1 MLLNNCTATTSTK
14 NISSNSLDNPFIN
27 KGFSLIYNDKF
38 YYDKVISK
46 KIDERS
52 LIIFQKNLKKNTIV
66 KITNILNNKSIIGTV
81 GSNAD
86 YPLFNNAVL
95 SLRIADEI
103 GLNENEPYVEI
114 LEVLE
119 DAIFVAK
126 RAKTFEEEKKVA
138 DKAPV
143 NNINISDL
151 NTKQT
156 NTKNELNKNFS
167 YEIKIAD
174 FYFNDTASL
183 LINRIVKETLI
194 KDAKIKKIN
203 EKKYR
208 VYAGPFNNINSLQKS
223 FNDISILEFE
233 NIEIIKKM
241 IKLRLITLLLTLL
254 LTANANAAFDVK
266 ARTAILQDYLSGEI
280 LFEKDADK
288 SIYPASMTKIM
299 TAIIAFDLIR
309 SGDLNLDEKFL
320 ISENAWRLS
329 SAGYSSM
336 FIMVG
341 DEVSVENLLR
351 GIIVA
356 SGNDACVSLAEGIA
370 GTEDEFAVMM
380 TAKAKEIG
388 MDNTNF
394 ANSSGI
400 NNTENV
406 STVRDIMIMSRYLIK
421 EFPEEY
427 KYFAEKEFTWD
438 RTGGDPITQGNRNPL
453 LYKSLGA
460 DGIKTGYLAVE
471 KYSLAS
477 SVERNGRR
485 LIAVGSGFNTKNDR
499 SRESAKLLT
508 WGLTNFDLVEITRAN
523 TPIEDI
529 GVWLGKKDTVKTYI
543 KNDIYKTIPK
553 AKKRLLKLSLNYNG
567 PIQAPIKKD
576 DILGKLK
583 LTYNGDLIEE
593 YDLLA
598 YEDVKKLNVF
608 SRLMKSINFLIW
620 GDV

>member
-1 MLLNNCTATTSTK
+1 
-14 NISSNSLDNPFIN
+14 
-27 KGFSLIYNDKF
+27 
-38 YYDKVISK
+38 
-46 KIDERS
+46 
-52 LIIFQKNLKKNTIV
+52 
-66 KITNILNNKSIIGTV
+66 
-81 GSNAD
+81 
-86 YPLFNNAVL
+86 
-95 SLRIADEI
+95 
-103 GLNENEPYVEI
+103 
-114 LEVLE
+114 
-119 DAIFVAK
+119 
-126 RAKTFEEEKKVA
+126 
-138 DKAPV
+138 
-143 NNINISDL
+143 
-151 NTKQT
+151 
-156 NTKNELNKNFS
+156 
-167 YEIKIAD
+167 
-174 FYFNDTASL
+174 
-183 LINRIVKETLI
+183 
-194 KDAKIKKIN
+194 
-203 EKKYR
+203 
-208 VYAGPFNNINSLQKS
+208 
-223 FNDISILEFE
+223 
-233 NIEIIKKM
+233 M
-241 IKLRLITLLLTLL
+241 IKSRFITILLTLL

-309 SGDLNLDEKFL
+309 SGDLSLDEKFL
-320 ISENAWRLS
+320 VSENAWRLS

-356 SGNDACVSLAEGIA
+356 SGNDACVALAEGIA

-400 NNTENV
+400 NDTENL
-406 STVRDIMIMSRYLIK
+406 STVRDIMLMSNYLIK

-508 WGLTNFDLVEITRAN
+508 WGLTNFDLVEITKAN

-529 GVWLGKKDTVKTYI
+529 DVWLGKKDTVKTYI

-553 AKKRLLKLSLNYNG
+553 AKKRLLKVSLNYNG

-583 LTYNGDLIEE
+583 LIFDGELIEE

>member
-1 MLLNNCTATTSTK
+1 
-14 NISSNSLDNPFIN
+14 
-27 KGFSLIYNDKF
+27 
-38 YYDKVISK
+38 
-46 KIDERS
+46 
-52 LIIFQKNLKKNTIV
+52 
-66 KITNILNNKSIIGTV
+66 
-81 GSNAD
+81 
-86 YPLFNNAVL
+86 
-95 SLRIADEI
+95 
-103 GLNENEPYVEI
+103 
-114 LEVLE
+114 
-119 DAIFVAK
+119 
-126 RAKTFEEEKKVA
+126 
-138 DKAPV
+138 
-143 NNINISDL
+143 
-151 NTKQT
+151 
-156 NTKNELNKNFS
+156 
-167 YEIKIAD
+167 
-174 FYFNDTASL
+174 
-183 LINRIVKETLI
+183 
-194 KDAKIKKIN
+194 
-203 EKKYR
+203 
-208 VYAGPFNNINSLQKS
+208 
-223 FNDISILEFE
+223 
-233 NIEIIKKM
+233 M
-241 IKLRLITLLLTLL
+241 IKLRLITILLTLL
-254 LTANANAAFDVK
+254 LTTNANAAFDVK

-299 TAIIAFDLIR
+299 TTIIAFDLIR
-309 SGDLNLDEKFL
+309 SGDLSLDEKFL
-320 ISENAWRLS
+320 VSENAWRLS

-356 SGNDACVSLAEGIA
+356 SGNDACVALAEGIA

-400 NNTENV
+400 NDTENL
-406 STVRDIMIMSRYLIK
+406 STVRDIMLMSNYLIK

-508 WGLTNFDLVEITRAN
+508 WGLTNFDLVEITKAN

-529 GVWLGKKDTVKTYI
+529 DVWLGKKDTVKTYI

-553 AKKRLLKLSLNYNG
+553 AKKRLLKVSLNYNG

-583 LTYNGDLIEE
+583 LIFDGELIEE

>member
-1 MLLNNCTATTSTK
+1 
-14 NISSNSLDNPFIN
+14 
-27 KGFSLIYNDKF
+27 
-38 YYDKVISK
+38 
-46 KIDERS
+46 
-52 LIIFQKNLKKNTIV
+52 
-66 KITNILNNKSIIGTV
+66 
-81 GSNAD
+81 
-86 YPLFNNAVL
+86 
-95 SLRIADEI
+95 
-103 GLNENEPYVEI
+103 
-114 LEVLE
+114 
-119 DAIFVAK
+119 
-126 RAKTFEEEKKVA
+126 
-138 DKAPV
+138 
-143 NNINISDL
+143 
-151 NTKQT
+151 
-156 NTKNELNKNFS
+156 
-167 YEIKIAD
+167 
-174 FYFNDTASL
+174 
-183 LINRIVKETLI
+183 
-194 KDAKIKKIN
+194 
-203 EKKYR
+203 
-208 VYAGPFNNINSLQKS
+208 
-223 FNDISILEFE
+223 
-233 NIEIIKKM
+233 M
-241 IKLRLITLLLTLL
+241 IKLRLITILLTLL
-254 LTANANAAFDVK
+254 LTANSNAAFEIK

-320 ISENAWRLS
+320 VSENAWRLS

-341 DEVSVENLLR
+341 DEVSVENLLK

-356 SGNDACVSLAEGIA
+356 SGNDACVALAEGIA

-400 NNTENV
+400 NDTENV
-406 STVRDIMIMSRYLIK
+406 STVRDIMLMSRYLIK

-508 WGLTNFDLVEITRAN
+508 WGLTNFDLVEITKVN

-529 GVWLGKKDTVKTYI
+529 DVWLGKKDTVKTYI

-553 AKKRLLKLSLNYNG
+553 GKKRLLKVSLNYNG

-583 LTYNGDLIEE
+583 LTFDGELIEE

-608 SRLMKSINFLIW
+608 SRLMKSVIFLIW